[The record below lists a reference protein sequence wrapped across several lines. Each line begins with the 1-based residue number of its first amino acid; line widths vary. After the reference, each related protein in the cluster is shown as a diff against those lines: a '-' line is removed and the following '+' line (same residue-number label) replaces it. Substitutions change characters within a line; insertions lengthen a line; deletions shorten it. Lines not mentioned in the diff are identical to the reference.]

1 MAQAQWTSVEKA
13 KAYIAV
19 CEKSKV
25 KGLKYCSAVDFV
37 ANYGKERCTRC
48 GKYHYPDELVTKD
61 AEGNNISLCNFNL
74 YGIDLCLIMLYN
86 RMEV

>member
-13 KAYIAV
+13 KAYIAA

-37 ANYGKERCTRC
+37 ANQGKVRCTRC
-48 GKYHYPDELVTKD
+48 GKYHAPSDIVTEDKN
-61 AEGNNISLCNFNL
+61 GNNITLCKECYDRVL
-74 YGIDLCLIMLYN
+74 AE
-86 RMEV
+86 REKATS

>member
-25 KGLKYCSAVDFV
+25 KGLKYCSAVWCSGTFV
-37 ANYGKERCTRC
+37 AAR
-48 GKYHYPDELVTKD
+48 EL
-61 AEGNNISLCNFNL
+61 SP
-74 YGIDLCLIMLYN
+74 
-86 RMEV
+86 